1 MIDVFKSYVKAGP
14 IILLTDAIMIVGSI
28 GVAAALKMKDFH
40 YTSSVSLVTAYAL
53 SYILFTNVPFGQPK
67 LASK

>member
-1 MIDVFKSYVKAGP
+1 MIA
-14 IILLTDAIMIVGSI
+14 GSI